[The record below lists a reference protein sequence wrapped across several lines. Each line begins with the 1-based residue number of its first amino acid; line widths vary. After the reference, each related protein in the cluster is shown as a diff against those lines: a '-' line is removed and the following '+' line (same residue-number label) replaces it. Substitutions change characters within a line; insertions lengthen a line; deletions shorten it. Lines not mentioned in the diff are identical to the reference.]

1 MKHLR
6 RLFGAC
12 FVLGFI
18 SAVALLAEYL
28 ALCDIAKVSAPVTEW
43 YVVGVCMMV
52 TAAFVIS
59 ALITLGFV
67 LARWTRME
75 MQSSPTST
83 CR

>member
-1 MKHLR
+1 MSPCIMKRLR
-6 RLFGAC
+6 RLIGAC

-43 YVVGVCMMV
+43 YVVGICMIV

-59 ALITLGFV
+59 ALIALGLV
-67 LARWTRME
+67 LSNT
-75 MQSSPTST
+75 QISPE
-83 CR
+83 